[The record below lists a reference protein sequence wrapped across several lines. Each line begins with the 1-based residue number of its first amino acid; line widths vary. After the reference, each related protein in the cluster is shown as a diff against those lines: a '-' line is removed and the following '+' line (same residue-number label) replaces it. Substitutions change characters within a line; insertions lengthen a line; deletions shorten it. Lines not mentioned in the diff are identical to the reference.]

1 MIKDLFSQVKDQI
14 ETARK
19 TAVGSADMIKLV
31 AVSKQQPDDKI
42 TDALATG
49 HRLFG
54 ENRVQEATMRWQARK
69 NEFTDLTLHLIGPL
83 QSNKVSDA
91 VALFDVIETI
101 DRPKI
106 AVALAKEMAKQGK
119 HLPCFIQVNTGEE
132 PQKSGISPQETLSFV
147 DHCQSELGLNIIG
160 LMCIPPQSE
169 EPAMHFALLKKLAK
183 QADLPHLSMGMSAD
197 FEQAIA
203 FGADYVRVGSAL
215 FGERLPRTNN
225 NDA

>member
-69 NEFTDLTLHLIGPL
+69 NEFTDLTLHLIGPY
-83 QSNKVSDA
+83 KA
-91 VALFDVIETI
+91 IRF
-101 DRPKI
+101 
-106 AVALAKEMAKQGK
+106 
-119 HLPCFIQVNTGEE
+119 
-132 PQKSGISPQETLSFV
+132 
-147 DHCQSELGLNIIG
+147 
-160 LMCIPPQSE
+160 LM
-169 EPAMHFALLKKLAK
+169 
-183 QADLPHLSMGMSAD
+183 
-197 FEQAIA
+197 
-203 FGADYVRVGSAL
+203 
-215 FGERLPRTNN
+215 RLPYLT
-225 NDA
+225 

>member
-19 TAVGSADMIKLV
+19 TAAGSADMIKLV

-106 AVALAKEMAKQGK
+106 AVALAKEMAKQDK
-119 HLPCFIQVNTGEE
+119 HLPCFIQVNTGDE

-147 DHCQSELGLNIIG
+147 NHCQSELGLNIIG

-183 QADLPHLSMGMSAD
+183 QVGLPHLSMGMSAD

-225 NDA
+225 DDA

>member
-119 HLPCFIQVNTGEE
+119 HLPCFIQVNTGDE

-147 DHCQSELGLNIIG
+147 NHCQSELGLNIIG

-169 EPAMHFALLKKLAK
+169 EPALHFALLKKLAK

>member
-19 TAVGSADMIKLV
+19 TAAGSADMIKLV

-119 HLPCFIQVNTGEE
+119 HLPCFIQVNTGDE

-147 DHCQSELGLNIIG
+147 NHCQSELGLNIIG

-183 QADLPHLSMGMSAD
+183 QVGLPHLSMGMSAD

-225 NDA
+225 DDA

>member
-14 ETARK
+14 EKARK
-19 TAVGSADMIKLV
+19 TVVGSADMIKLV

-42 TDALATG
+42 TEALATG

-119 HLPCFIQVNTGEE
+119 HLPCFIQVNTGAH
-132 PQKSGISPQETLSFV
+132 PL
-147 DHCQSELGLNIIG
+147 
-160 LMCIPPQSE
+160 
-169 EPAMHFALLKKLAK
+169 
-183 QADLPHLSMGMSAD
+183 
-197 FEQAIA
+197 
-203 FGADYVRVGSAL
+203 Y
-215 FGERLPRTNN
+215 
-225 NDA
+225 

>member
-42 TDALATG
+42 TEALATG

-106 AVALAKEMAKQGK
+106 AVALAKEMAKQDK
-119 HLPCFIQVNTGEE
+119 HLPCFIQVNTGDE
-132 PQKSGISPQETLSFV
+132 PQKSGISPLETLSFV
-147 DHCQSELGLNIIG
+147 SHCQSELGLNIIG

-169 EPAMHFALLKKLAK
+169 EPAMHFALLKKLAE
-183 QADLPHLSMGMSAD
+183 QAGLPHLSMGMSAD

-225 NDA
+225 DDA

>member
-119 HLPCFIQVNTGEE
+119 HLPCFIQVNTGDE

-147 DHCQSELGLNIIG
+147 NHCQSELGLNIIG

>member
-19 TAVGSADMIKLV
+19 TAAGSADMIKLV

-106 AVALAKEMAKQGK
+106 AVALTKEMAKQGK
-119 HLPCFIQVNTGEE
+119 HLPCFIQVNTGDE

-147 DHCQSELGLNIIG
+147 NHCQSELGLNIIG

-183 QADLPHLSMGMSAD
+183 QAGLPHLSMGMSAD

-225 NDA
+225 DDA